1 MADQRSLH
9 KKLAQVMYEA
19 ERIPKRGKAP
29 QAMGGFEFVQVGDAA
44 DYIRK
49 ALAEKVVSMVPS
61 AVDVVGETEHET
73 KSGGTMT
80 TLELRVTWTLTDGES
95 GETATIQSFGA
106 GADTGDKYSGKA
118 MTNAMKYAL
127 LAGFLLSTGD
137 DVELA
142 DTSDRRTRTEVYSH
156 DKRPPAALS
165 PVVGSLIGVVEVG
178 KTSDTDFEYR
188 PDPQGIAQVGFVL
201 VEGRK
206 RQKVH
211 ATGELAEDLMV
222 VRENLMGQ
230 RATCWGNLRAE
241 TFRPAN
247 ATRDVTY
254 YVLDLE
260 RITSG
265 AIALPV
271 NREAPSV
278 PMFDA
283 EAERELDA
291 IA

>member
-1 MADQRSLH
+1 MADSKFDLGDYVEVKDRIRIL
-9 KKLAQVMYEA
+9 YEFF
-19 ERIPKRGKAP
+19 P
-29 QAMGGFEFVQVGDAA
+29 QARVVTDYTITDAPDA
-44 DYIRK
+44 KPKVIAR
-49 ALAEKVVSMVPS
+49 AEVYRQPDDDRPAATGTSWLYLPGSTAYTRGSEVENAETS
-61 AVDVVGETEHET
+61 AVGRAIGMLGILID
-73 KSGGTMT
+73 KS
-80 TLELRVTWTLTDGES
+80 LASRNEVE
-95 GETATIQSFGA
+95 AKA
-106 GADTGDKYSGKA
+106 GS
-118 MTNAMKYAL
+118 
-127 LAGFLLSTGD
+127 S
-137 DVELA
+137 
-142 DTSDRRTRTEVYSH
+142 
-156 DKRPPAALS
+156 S
-165 PVVGSLIGVVEVG
+165 PIAEPTVGSLIGVVEVG